1 MAAGNSVV
9 LLSGGLDS
17 ATAAAVAKSRG
28 FSLFALTFVY
38 GQRHDIE
45 VEFARKI
52 ANFLSVTS
60 HEIIHLPDILFQSS
74 SLVRASGKAI
84 VPGDGVSIPATYV
97 PARNIVFLSIA
108 LSYAE
113 TIGASHIFIGV
124 NAVDYSGYPDC
135 RPEFIEAFQKVVQ
148 IGTKSGIKGNSI
160 IIETPLIRLTKG
172 EIIKLGLSLGMDYS
186 LTTSCY
192 NPSGDGI
199 PCGVCDSCRIR
210 QKGFSEAGIQDPALH
225 RNYGK

>member
-1 MAAGNSVV
+1 MALNRCVV

-28 FSLFALTFVY
+28 FSLYALTFIY

-45 VEFARKI
+45 VEYAKKI
-52 ANFLSVTS
+52 ANFLNIVN
-60 HEIIHLPDILFQSS
+60 HEIVVLPDILFKSS
-74 SLVRASGKAI
+74 SLVRASGKEI
-84 VPGDGVSIPATYV
+84 LNNQTDSIPATYV
-97 PARNIVFLSIA
+97 PARNIVFLSMA
-108 LSYAE
+108 LAYAE
-113 TIGASHIFIGV
+113 TINASHIFIGV

-135 RPEFIEAFQKVVQ
+135 RPQFIQAFQKVVE
-148 IGTKSGIKGNSI
+148 IGTKSGVNGNPI
-160 IIETPLIRLTKG
+160 IIETPLIGLTKG
-172 EIIKLGLSLGMDYS
+172 QIIKLGISLGMDYS

-192 NPSGDGI
+192 NPADNGS

-210 QKGFSEAGIQDPALH
+210 QKGFLDAGISDPASK